1 MRKLIPMLIILHAL
15 ILIFSCGS
23 SETILEDLDISKND
37 TVIKTITNND
47 TTYKD
52 STIRDTIYKDT
63 TIQDTIIR
71 DTIIRDTII
80 RDTIINNIVV
90 VDTFIIPKSYFQNPI
105 IKTSLPD
112 PTVIKAD
119 NYYYLYATEDI
130 RNTPIYKSRNLL
142 DWEFV
147 GTAFTNATRPRINAG
162 NVWAPDINY
171 INGQYVLYYSQ
182 SVWGQEWSCGIGVAV
197 SDKPEGPFRDLGK
210 LFTSED
216 IGVRNSIDP
225 FYIEDNCKKY
235 LFWGSGWGIYDI
247 ELSDDGL
254 SIKTGAV
261 KQHICGGYME
271 GTYIHRRNGY
281 YYLFGSTGTCCKG
294 LESSYNV
301 IYGRA
306 NNIWGPYVN
315 KDGGKMMDK
324 RYERFLSGNDF
335 VAGPGHN
342 SEFVK
347 DDIGQ
352 DWVIYHG
359 YLKSDP
365 DAGRITFIDQVKWTN
380 DNWPYIDNNSPSQNA
395 YKPVIAVY

>member
-1 MRKLIPMLIILHAL
+1 MKKLLLFFFLLITCIIA
-15 ILIFSCGS
+15 SCGS
-23 SETILEDLDISKND
+23 PETILEDLDISNND
-37 TVIKTITNND
+37 TIIKNITNKD

-52 STIRDTIYKDT
+52 SIVTDTIYKDSI
-63 TIQDTIIR
+63 IQDTVIR

-80 RDTIINNIVV
+80 RDTIINNIIV
-90 VDTFIIPKSYFQNPI
+90 VDTFIIPKSYFQNPV

-112 PTVIKAD
+112 PSVIKAD
-119 NYYYLYATEDI
+119 NEYYYLYATENI

-147 GTAFTNATRPRINAG
+147 GTAFSDTTRPRING
-162 NVWAPDINY
+162 GSIWAPDINY

-197 SDKPEGPFRDLGK
+197 SDKPEGPFKDLGK
-210 LFTSED
+210 LFTSVE

-225 FYIEDNCKKY
+225 FYIEDNNKKY
-235 LFWGSGWGIYDI
+235 LFWGSGWGIYGI

-254 SIKTGAV
+254 AIKAGAEK
-261 KQHICGGYME
+261 KQIFEGYME
-271 GTYIHRRNGY
+271 GTYIHKRNGF

-294 LESSYNV
+294 LQSSYHV
-301 IYGRA
+301 ILGRA
-306 NNIWGPYVN
+306 NNIWGPYVI
-315 KDGGKMMDK
+315 KDGERMTEKI
-324 RYERFLSGNDF
+324 YENFLSGNDF

-359 YLKSDP
+359 YLRSDP